1 MDEIIAGIAVV
12 VVTVPT
18 WVLPRFI
25 GRLATSP
32 AFFLIFG
39 ALQLAVAVAGYALSY
54 YNGWDWWAPSLI
66 AFLGAYDIWRGLKV
80 RGPAQGMKAG

>member
-1 MDEIIAGIAVV
+1 MDEIVAGIAVV

-39 ALQLAVAVAGYALSY
+39 ALQLAAAVAGYALSY
-54 YNGWDWWAPSLI
+54 YNGWDWWALNRSG
-66 AFLGAYDIWRGLKV
+66 F
-80 RGPAQGMKAG
+80 AGGSNS